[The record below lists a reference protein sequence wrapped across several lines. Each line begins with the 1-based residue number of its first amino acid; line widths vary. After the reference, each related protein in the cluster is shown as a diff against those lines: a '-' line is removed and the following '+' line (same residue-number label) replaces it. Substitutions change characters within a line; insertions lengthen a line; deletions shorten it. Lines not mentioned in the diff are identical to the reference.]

1 MTDTLPFRILMLLP
15 DEDSSISPPDKA
27 VTFARSY
34 YLFRDAGLEVA
45 LASRSGGFSAISA
58 DMRRIADNPAVARML
73 ADSFARD
80 ELSEAIPLARV
91 FVDDFQALILFVE
104 NSEWALGEIAQLI
117 SDFNAAGKSVAAPTA
132 ENDLDKTD
140 WVGDIVDEARRQT

>member
-15 DEDSSISPPDKA
+15 DEDSSISSPDKA

-45 LASRSGGFSAISA
+45 LASRLGGFSAISA

-73 ADSFARD
+73 ADTFARD

-91 FVDDFQALILFVE
+91 FVDDFQALVLFVE
-104 NSEWALGEIAQLI
+104 NSDLVLDEIAQVI
-117 SDFNAAGKSVAAPTA
+117 SEFKAAGKIVVAATA
-132 ENDLDKTD
+132 ENDLENAD
-140 WVGDIVDEARRQT
+140 WARDIFGGARRQT